1 MAFSIHDAK
10 TTVGRFDMAIIPVRG
25 IFKKKMF
32 MTVSKNNIIFTN
44 EIRARIVLVI
54 NRYRLKY
61 ENRGIAIK

>member
-1 MAFSIHDAK
+1 
-10 TTVGRFDMAIIPVRG
+10 MAIIPVRG

>member
-1 MAFSIHDAK
+1 
-10 TTVGRFDMAIIPVRG
+10 MAIIPVRG

-61 ENRGIAIK
+61 ENWGIAIK